1 MLGKVE
7 EQVYVYLII
16 LLEFVS
22 LVSGNLEIIV
32 SGDIQNVEP
41 FYIKERE

>member
-7 EQVYVYLII
+7 EQLYVYLII
-16 LLEFVS
+16 LLEFVN

-32 SGDIQNVEP
+32 SGDIRNVEP